1 MSFDLLVFDLDGT
14 LIDSALDLALSVN
27 AACVQMGYPELEH
40 ETVFS
45 YVGDGAPMLI
55 KRSLGKGAPQADVD
69 DALQLF
75 LGHYRE
81 HMLDNTRLYPGVLE
95 SLDAFRAAGKKLA
108 VLTNKPERFSRRII
122 DGLELTDY
130 FFQVYGGD
138 TFDQKKPDPEGICRL
153 MDEADV
159 ESERTLMV
167 GDSSVDILTAVNSGA
182 KSCGVTYGLRP
193 ESLKTYPPD
202 ILVDAMPELAA
213 HLGLAIEAA

>member
-27 AACVQMGYPELEH
+27 AACTEIGYPELEH
-40 ETVFS
+40 EEIYSF
-45 YVGDGAPMLI
+45 VGNGAPILI
-55 KRSLGKGAPQADVD
+55 RRSLGD
-69 DALQLF
+69 DAPEAAVDQALHIFLQYY
-75 LGHYRE
+75 GE
-81 HMLDNTRLYPGVLE
+81 HMLDNTALYPGVGE
-95 SLDAFRAAGKKLA
+95 SLDAFREAGMKMA
-108 VLTNKPERFSRRII
+108 ILTNKPEKFSRRII

-130 FFQVYGGD
+130 FFQIFGGD
-138 TFDQKKPDPEGICRL
+138 TFDEKKPDPEGICRL

-193 ESLKTYPPD
+193 ESLKDPIPD
-202 ILVDAMPELAA
+202 FLVDAMPELAA
-213 HLGLAIEAA
+213 KIGCPVKPA